1 MKLKNGGPMTNKI
14 PHSPEKSIATNG
26 ITLVYDTFGKRD
38 AEPLLLI
45 QGLSWQMI
53 MWDDDFCRALAA
65 HGYYVIRFDNRDIGR
80 STKLDAAGVP
90 DIAALFT
97 ALMKGEKVTV
107 PYLISDM
114 ADDTFGLLDG
124 LEIESAHVVG
134 FSMGGMIGQT
144 MALNRPNRVR
154 TLTSMSST
162 TGNPALPPPT
172 PEALSV
178 ITVPP
183 PSDRAGFIDYFLNM
197 WRILNGRLSVDN
209 TRVVRY
215 AELTYDRGN
224 HTAGI
229 ARQIA
234 AINASG
240 SRKDALGSVTV
251 PSLVIHGDADPLLPV
266 ACGIDTAEAIPGAQ
280 LLIIEGGGHTLPEPV
295 WDKVLGAIVVHTQ

>member
-1 MKLKNGGPMTNKI
+1 MTNEI
-14 PHSPEKSIATNG
+14 SHSPEKSIATNG
-26 ITLVYDTFGKRD
+26 ITLVYDTFGNRNE
-38 AEPLLLI
+38 EPLLLI

-65 HGYYVIRFDNRDIGR
+65 RGYYVLRFDNRDIGR

-90 DIAALFT
+90 NIAALLT
-97 ALMKGEKVTV
+97 ALLQGEQVTV

-124 LEIESAHVVG
+124 LEIESAHIAG

-144 MALNRPNRVR
+144 MALSRPDRVR

-183 PSDRAGFIDYFLNM
+183 PSDRAGFIDYFFTM
-197 WRILNGRLSVDN
+197 WKILNGRFPVDE
-209 TRVVRY
+209 TRVARY

-224 HTAGI
+224 HAPGI

-240 SRKDALGSVTV
+240 SRKNALSSIKV

-280 LLIIEGGGHTLPEPV
+280 LMIIEGGGHTLPEPV
-295 WDKVLGAIVVHTQ
+295 WDRVIGAIADHAQ

>member
-1 MKLKNGGPMTNKI
+1 MANEI
-14 PHSPEKSIATNG
+14 SHSPEKSIATNG
-26 ITLVYDTFGKRD
+26 ITLVYDTFGNRN

-53 MWDDDFCRALAA
+53 MWDDDFCRALASR
-65 HGYYVIRFDNRDIGR
+65 GYYVLRFDNRDIGR

-90 DIAALFT
+90 NIAALLT
-97 ALMKGEKVTV
+97 ALLQGEQVSV

-124 LEIESAHVVG
+124 LEIESAHIVG

-144 MALNRPNRVR
+144 MALNRPDRVR

-183 PSDRAGFIDYFLNM
+183 PSDRAGFIDYFFTM
-197 WRILNGRLSVDN
+197 WKILNGRFPVDE
-209 TRVVRY
+209 TRVARY

-224 HTAGI
+224 HAPGI

-240 SRKDALGSVTV
+240 SRKNALSSIKV

-280 LLIIEGGGHTLPEPV
+280 LMIIEGGGHTLPEPV
-295 WDKVLGAIVVHTQ
+295 WDRVIGAIADHAR